1 MGITENEAY
10 PILHFLETIYKKYA
24 TELSRHISENG
35 GGDYDHICSAIQSF
49 KISQDPKEAKEPK
62 EPILQEEPPDIVEQK
77 EPENEPSQ
85 ILYKII
91 IFYSEK
97 YHAIFGSKNP
107 IKPIFNKI
115 GGIKIDWNLST

>member
-1 MGITENEAY
+1 MDITNDEAA
-10 PILHFLETIYKKYA
+10 PILQFLETIYKKYVA
-24 TELSRHISENG
+24 QLSRHIAESG
-35 GGDYDHICSAIQSF
+35 GGDYDTICSAIQSF
-49 KISQDPKEAKEPK
+49 KTNQDSKEVLQQEEPSDIIDQKEPK
-62 EPILQEEPPDIVEQK
+62 KV
-77 EPENEPSQ
+77 PSQ
-85 ILYKII
+85 TLYKII

>member
-1 MGITENEAY
+1 MQPSYLDIFQKT
-10 PILHFLETIYKKYA
+10 
-24 TELSRHISENG
+24 

-49 KISQDPKEAKEPK
+49 KISQDPKEAK

>member
-1 MGITENEAY
+1 MQPSYLDIFQKT
-10 PILHFLETIYKKYA
+10 
-24 TELSRHISENG
+24 G

-115 GGIKIDWNLST
+115 GGRFQFKSFSGKRVDFPV